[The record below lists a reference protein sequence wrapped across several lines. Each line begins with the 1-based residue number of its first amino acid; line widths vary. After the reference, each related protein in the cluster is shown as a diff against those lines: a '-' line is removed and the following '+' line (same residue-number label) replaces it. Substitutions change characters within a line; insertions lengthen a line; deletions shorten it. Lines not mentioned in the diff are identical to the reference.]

1 MSENKKGYLV
11 VIKPDEKI
19 EILPY
24 KDYKDIQKGVGGHF
38 ERLHS
43 EPVGDKDYTTQC
55 INGSFTKGK
64 NQFTVLSKDFYC
76 NEEYLLSDECKFN
89 PLATLLTQDVTDAG
103 YTKNPVYGNVAVLK
117 GCIIDDEYDNIGF
130 NMGSAEFVRFNY
142 ERFAKDNKDVIEKM
156 NSLYAHCKP
165 EPVIRFQT
173 YDNADDFLDAISK
186 DDDMER

>member
-103 YTKNPVYGNVAVLK
+103 YTKNMTTSDSTWAVQNLSDLIMSVLPK
-117 GCIIDDEYDNIGF
+117 TTR
-130 NMGSAEFVRFNY
+130 MS
-142 ERFAKDNKDVIEKM
+142 
-156 NSLYAHCKP
+156 
-165 EPVIRFQT
+165 
-173 YDNADDFLDAISK
+173 
-186 DDDMER
+186 